1 MFIAGNQARDL
12 GSAPLNPPAVR
23 SENRHPGWPAR
34 HDVHGVIDAFYVAL
48 REFLEAAKIVKGI
61 PLRHRYSLPLSL
73 REQAML
79 IEVILVL

>member
-1 MFIAGNQARDL
+1 MFIAGDQARDL
-12 GSAPLNPPAVR
+12 GRASLNPAAVR
-23 SENRHPGWPAR
+23 RENSDAGSLAR